1 MYRMYVD
8 ETGNADLSASDDPN
22 HRFLSLTGIVISHE
36 VTRTL
41 ATPELAR
48 IKREVFDEHDPDT
61 QLILHRK
68 ELVQKK
74 HPFKALKRPEK
85 EAQFNREILGLL
97 QRLEFAA
104 ISVVI
109 DKKEHLEKYSVWRQ
123 DPYHYCME
131 ILVERYV
138 LWLRTRAGKGDVV
151 AEARG
156 SAENKR
162 LCAAVQH
169 FYDRGTGYIRAEG
182 VQERLT
188 SKHLK
193 IMHKHE
199 NVTGLQ
205 IADLVA
211 HPSYVY
217 AKHVFLGEPVAQNF
231 GGQLAAVLGRSKY
244 HRSAGG
250 RVRGYGLKWLP

>member
-1 MYRMYVD
+1 MMRVLPSPSSLRRAVAAFLV
-8 ETGNADLSASDDPN
+8 TGAALGAFQQLSAQGLGGHNSNAPVSYSAY
-22 HRFLSLTGIVISHE
+22 RC
-36 VTRTL
+36 
-41 ATPELAR
+41 EL
-48 IKREVFDEHDPDT
+48 
-61 QLILHRK
+61 
-68 ELVQKK
+68 
-74 HPFKALKRPEK
+74 
-85 EAQFNREILGLL
+85 
-97 QRLEFAA
+97 
-104 ISVVI
+104 
-109 DKKEHLEKYSVWRQ
+109 Q
-123 DPYHYCME
+123 DRRDRC
-131 ILVERYV
+131 V
-138 LWLRTRAGKGDVV
+138 RAGKGDVV